1 MVRVVR
7 IHIDVSR
14 PWHKYVNEMK
24 LSTQL
29 AYSGDYR
36 ATVREVV
43 EYEQAGLDMVWVA
56 EAYGFDAV
64 SLMGYLAAK
73 TERITIASGILPIYS
88 RTPALMAQTA
98 AGLDAVSNGRFV
110 LGIGTSGPQVIE
122 GWHGVPYD
130 KPVTRTRE
138 MIEICRK
145 VWKREQKLTYEGRA
159 YTLPLPK
166 GHGTGLG
173 KPLKIINHPLRS
185 TIPIYVAALRPKSVE
200 MTAELAEGWLPV
212 FFIPEKAGDV
222 WGSAL
227 AAGKAK
233 RSAELGRL
241 DVVAGGI
248 VGFDERAKN
257 VVDMM
262 GRWMM
267 ALYLG
272 GMGAKGKNFYN
283 TLATNYGYGKEAAA
297 IQDLYL
303 DGKKDEAAA
312 LVPEDLLTKTNLV
325 GDEGW
330 VKERIQAYKEAGVT
344 TLTITPVGDVPRI
357 VEKIKEWST

>member
-1 MVRVVR
+1 
-7 IHIDVSR
+7 
-14 PWHKYVNEMK
+14 MK
-24 LSTQL
+24 ISTQL
-29 AYSGDYR
+29 NYSGDYQ
-36 ATVREVV
+36 AAAQQVV
-43 EYEQAGLDMVWVA
+43 EYEKAGLDMVWVA

-73 TERITIASGILPIYS
+73 TERITIASGILPIYT

-98 AGLDAVSNGRFV
+98 AGLDAVSSGRFA
-110 LGIGTSGPQVIE
+110 LGIGASGPQVIE

-145 VWKREQKLTYEGRA
+145 VWKREEKLTYDGRA
-159 YTLPLPK
+159 YTLPLP
-166 GHGTGLG
+166 GDRGTGLG

-185 TIPIYVAALRPKSVE
+185 DIPIYVAALGPKSVA
-200 MTAELAEGWLPV
+200 MTAELADGWLPV
-212 FFIPEKAGDV
+212 FFMPEKASDI
-222 WGSAL
+222 WGAAL
-227 AAGKAK
+227 AAGKK
-233 RSAELGRL
+233 QRGAELGTL

-248 VGFDERAKN
+248 VGFDDRAKN
-257 VVDMM
+257 VLDMM

-267 ALYLG
+267 ALYIG

-283 TLATNYGYGKEAAA
+283 PVVANLGYGEEAAT

-303 DGKKDEAAA
+303 DGKKHEAAA
-312 LVPEDLLTKTNLV
+312 LVPADLLTRTNLV

-344 TLTITPVGDVPRI
+344 TLTVTPVGDVPRI
-357 VEKIKEWST
+357 IEKIREWSA